1 MMKKGF
7 CIALVAIL
15 MFSLTACGV
24 RKITAKDFDVYK
36 NGKLYESFEDVKIKY
51 GEEPMYFYAIF
62 DEYETVRGIQEGD
75 TIKDFL
81 RLYGNNRAIIY
92 VHYDSALLESNGDY
106 YTPASFMKEY
116 GPFDGECVEFAFLY
130 AFCGGEYKTLDDFQN
145 KDGTP
150 QPKSGDIITTIS
162 FIFDGDDIIDLISIE
177 MREY

>member
-1 MMKKGF
+1 MIKKGF

-24 RKITAKDFDVYK
+24 RKITAKDFDLYE
-36 NGKLYESFEDVKIKY
+36 NGKFCVSFEDTKIKY
-51 GEEPMYFYAIF
+51 DETMYFFAIF
-62 DEYETVRGIQEGD
+62 GEYETVRGIQEGD

-92 VHYDSALLESNGDY
+92 VDYVALLESNGDY

-116 GPFDGECVEFAFLY
+116 GPFDGERVEFAFLY

-162 FIFDGDDIIDLISIE
+162 FIFDGDDIIYEIPIE